1 MCNLLETELHTIIL
15 HAVDPS
21 HGATLLH
28 ATLLHPVT
36 VPLGGI
42 NIDAEIWL
50 IWVNNSWLCKSIL
63 YTVLDI
69 SGSSL

>member
-28 ATLLHPVT
+28 ATKLHPVT

-50 IWVNNSWLCKSIL
+50 I
-63 YTVLDI
+63 
-69 SGSSL
+69 

>member
-28 ATLLHPVT
+28 ATKLHRVT

-42 NIDAEIWL
+42 NVDSNRLEYKFC
-50 IWVNNSWLCKSIL
+50 S
-63 YTVLDI
+63 Y
-69 SGSSL
+69 